1 MISTVN
7 EVFERVISYMPEN
20 LVSPD
25 VVSLFKQLNEKF
37 PEKLTDNVLFEC
49 PLGTGDP
56 VSDLSFSVSEPG
68 REIIA
73 GKVKGVEIA
82 ESLFTSQIWNRIRSF
97 CEKRF
102 LSEMYYD
109 IGSMFLEFDLE
120 SLRKDILTP
129 GVFLNTHISAE
140 RDLSCQKM
148 NRYTWIIEGLECLRG
163 RPLEKEIKD
172 NLVYCLDALP
182 DKESLDYAAL
192 MLSRPQNSVR
202 IVVRMPADALK
213 DYLSLI
219 KYPGDGQELYDLVTE
234 LSQFTNLRYNL
245 DISDQVL
252 SRIGIECSLIDRK
265 KAHREK
271 WMKFLNHLVER
282 SACIPEKRDAL
293 MEWLGYIYVALPQDS
308 EPYYIFR
315 RISHI
320 KVVYEKGKPLLA
332 KAYPDYFRIL
342 EMDLIFN
349 NLVESSNTV

>member
-1 MISTVN
+1 MKSTVN
-7 EVFERVISYMPEN
+7 EIFDSVIPHMPQD
-20 LVSPD
+20 LVSRK
-25 VVSLFKQLNEKF
+25 VISLFKKLNGRF

-49 PLGTGDP
+49 PLGTDAA
-56 VSDLSFSVSEPG
+56 VSDLSYSVSDGG

-73 GKVKGVEIA
+73 GKIKGTGIEA
-82 ESLFTSQIWNRIRSF
+82 SLFKSQIWRRIRSF

-102 LSEMYYD
+102 LREMYYD

-120 SLRKDILTP
+120 SLRKGIVIP
-129 GVFLNTHISAE
+129 GIFLNTHVSAE
-140 RDLSCQKM
+140 RDSLCQKSS
-148 NRYTWIIEGLECLRG
+148 RYGWIIEGLECLKG
-163 RPLEKEIKD
+163 KSIEKEIKD
-172 NLVYCLDALP
+172 NLIYCLDALP

-213 DYLSLI
+213 QYLSQI
-219 KYPGDGQELYDLVTE
+219 RYPGESQELLDLINE

-245 DISDQVL
+245 DISDKVL

-271 WMKFLNHLVER
+271 WRKFLNHLVER
-282 SACIPEKRDAL
+282 SVCIPKKRDAL
-293 MEWLGYIYVALPQDS
+293 MEWLGYIYVALPQDP

-320 KVVYEKGKPLLA
+320 KVVYEKGRPLLA

-342 EMDLIFN
+342 EMDLILN
-349 NLVESSNTV
+349 NLVESSNAL